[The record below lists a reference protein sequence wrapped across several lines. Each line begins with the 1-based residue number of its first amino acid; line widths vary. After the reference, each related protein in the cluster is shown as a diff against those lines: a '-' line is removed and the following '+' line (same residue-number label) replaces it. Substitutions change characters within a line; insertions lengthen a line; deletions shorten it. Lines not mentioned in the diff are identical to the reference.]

1 MNRKERRQSQA
12 RERRAGGAPMT
23 QPAGESAMLF
33 AQGGAALQAGRWREA
48 EFLFSRVIQ
57 NEPAHADAHN
67 WLAVAAGQQGKNR
80 DALEH
85 FARAVALAP
94 ASADFVNNLG
104 LAQLNAGDLDAA
116 QRSFETALRL
126 NPQLPVAHYNLGL
139 VFQKKLEFDSA
150 VASFRRAIAL
160 APNYVNAHLNL
171 GNALQDGGRF
181 DEAIAQFRKLV
192 ALAPNSRESRFNLAR
207 ALRTAKQYA
216 VAADEARNVVALDP
230 KSIEAR
236 LLLVQCLFRAEL
248 YDEADAEARQI
259 LAMNPA
265 SVEAHNTRGNIFL
278 TLGKFDEAIA
288 SFEAALSVNP
298 GDAEAI
304 FGLTYAS
311 KACSTPAMAS
321 RIETLV
327 RENPP
332 QEQKSLL
339 HFALGKVYDDIGDY
353 PGAFENYRLGNDL
366 AVPDALF
373 DPEIWTA
380 FIDRLIATFTPEF
393 FAQRRDFG
401 SASERPVFIV
411 GMPRSGTTLTEQ
423 IIASHPRVAAGGEM
437 QAIAAL
443 VAGLPGRLKSA
454 RPFPECADEL
464 NGAAVRDMAAEYLAA
479 LDKFGAGTART
490 TDKMPMNFQNL
501 GLMALMFPRAAFI
514 HCRRDPLDTCLSCYF
529 AKFGQHLDFSYSQP
543 NLAAYFRGYARL
555 MSHWRR
561 VLPVRLLEVD
571 YEDMVAD
578 QEGVSRRL
586 IAHCG
591 LPWDDRCLAF
601 DKTERAVRTASVWQV
616 RQPIYKTSVKRWQR
630 YESFLQPLKLA
641 LAAGPNDSRT
651 GTDLGGREGG

>member
-1 MNRKERRQSQA
+1 MNRKERRESQA
-12 RERRAGGAPMT
+12 RERRTGAGAAPART
-23 QPAGESAMLF
+23 PVDMLF

-48 EFLFSRVIQ
+48 ESLFGQVVRA
-57 NEPAHADAHN
+57 EPVHADAHN
-67 WLAVAAGQQGKNR
+67 WLGVAAGQQGKNR

-85 FARAVALAP
+85 FARAVALHP

-104 LAQLNAGDLDAA
+104 LAQLNAGDVDAA
-116 QRSFETALRL
+116 KRSFETALRL
-126 NPQLPVAHYNLGL
+126 NPQFPIAHYNLGL
-139 VFQKKLEFDSA
+139 AFQKKLEFDA
-150 VASFRRAIAL
+150 AAASFRRAIAL
-160 APNYVNAHLNL
+160 APNFVNAHLNL
-171 GNALQDGGRF
+171 GNALQDGGKSE
-181 DEAIAQFRKLV
+181 EAIAQFRKLA
-192 ALAPNSRESRFNLAR
+192 ALAPNSRESHFNLAR
-207 ALRTAKQYA
+207 ALKTAKQYA
-216 VAADEARNVVALDP
+216 EAAREARNVIALDP

-265 SVEAHNTRGNIFL
+265 SIEAHNSRGNIFL
-278 TLGKFDEAIA
+278 TLGKFDEAVA
-288 SFEAALSVNP
+288 SFEAALSVDP

-353 PGAFENYRLGNDL
+353 PRAFENYRLGNDL
-366 AVPDALF
+366 AVPEALF

-393 FAQRRDFG
+393 FAERREFG
-401 SASERPVFIV
+401 SASERPVFVV

-423 IIASHPRVAAGGEM
+423 IIASHPQVAAGGEM

-443 VAGLPGRLKSA
+443 VAGLPDRLKSG
-454 RPFPECADEL
+454 RRFPECVDEL
-464 NGAAVRDMAAEYLAA
+464 DGAVVEKMAAEYLAT
-479 LDKFGAGTART
+479 LDKFGAETART

-514 HCRRDPLDTCLSCYF
+514 HCRRDALDTCLSCYF
-529 AKFGQHLDFSYSQP
+529 AKFGQHLDFSYSQS
-543 NLAAYFRGYARL
+543 NLAAYYRGYARL
-555 MSHWRR
+555 MDHWRR
-561 VLPVRLLEVD
+561 VLPVRLMEVD

-630 YESFLQPLKLA
+630 YDAFLEPLKAA
-641 LAAGPNDSRT
+641 LGAG
-651 GTDLGGREGG
+651 LV